1 MPVFIGVL
9 VNELPGKETILLSKS
24 LVDLKSIME
33 SIITI
38 SKYNSSCIYW
48 NVVPFDEKHIEYMT

>member
-1 MPVFIGVL
+1 MPVFLGVL

-38 SKYNSSCIYW
+38 SKL
-48 NVVPFDEKHIEYMT
+48 K